1 DVYTGIHD
9 TSTIP
14 LNDQFEV
21 TYDEEDDEFPPIERS
36 RPVLKKKTRQVV
48 QYENFEES
56 GVFIPIYNVHC
67 SRIKRM
73 IYDSFGSKEVD
84 LKCQQPTNN

>member
-1 DVYTGIHD
+1 MYTGIHD

-56 GVFIPIYNVHC
+56 GVSTDNFLKIDRLLLYWSQVGL
-67 SRIKRM
+67 S
-73 IYDSFGSKEVD
+73 D
-84 LKCQQPTNN
+84 LIWA